1 MAVEETA
8 PARVLVQ
15 GRAWV
20 LKKDGRFIWLEP
32 RERRERSSN
41 EAAGQGSTL
50 LRCVL
55 LRSLVVLSSK
65 CSTRGLKL

>member
-1 MAVEETA
+1 MAVEKTA

-32 RERRERSSN
+32 RERRESSSN
-41 EAAGQGSTL
+41 EAAGKAAP
-50 LRCVL
+50 CY
-55 LRSLVVLSSK
+55 VVP
-65 CSTRGLKL
+65 C